1 MAEQDYVNFWDMFH
15 KKMESLNVDFKLYEF
30 PSKGKSNFSAK
41 VNDSSPGATGTPFI
55 GVDLVNSKGFIRVN
69 VYIPNDKEFY
79 DSLFAEKV
87 EIEKTFGNKLQWK
100 RECGKK
106 ASRILVEIPGLNFK
120 YRDNYDILMIK
131 LIENIKK
138 FIITF
143 EKRIKNW
150 NKYN

>member
-1 MAEQDYVNFWDMFH
+1 MAEQDYVDFWGKFH

-30 PSKGKSNFSAK
+30 PSKSNSNFSAK

-69 VYIPNDKEFY
+69 VYIPNDKDFY
-79 DSLFAEKV
+79 DSLFAEKN
-87 EIEKTFGNKLQWK
+87 EIENVFGNKLQWK
-100 RECGKK
+100 RDCGK

-120 YRDNYDILMIK
+120 YRDNYDILMVK
-131 LIENIKK
+131 LIEIIKK

-150 NKYN
+150 I